1 MEKKYFK
8 CEDLV
13 KIMRLH
19 CNIDSQH
26 GFCYIEKNEAPER
39 SLYNENSLHLH
50 TLCQSLQNCL

>member
-19 CNIDSQH
+19 RNIDSQH
-26 GFCYIEKNEAPER
+26 GFCYIEKK
-39 SLYNENSLHLH
+39 
-50 TLCQSLQNCL
+50 QSTGKEPVR

>member
-1 MEKKYFK
+1 MEKEYFK

-19 CNIDSQH
+19 RNIDSQH

-39 SLYNENSLHLH
+39 SLYDENSLHLH
-50 TLCQSLQNCL
+50 TLC